1 MIELRNVEKFYQQG
15 PSKSFVLRRVDA
27 TIKEGEFVS
36 IMGPSGAGKS
46 TLLYVI
52 GMHDSDWTG
61 EYHLMGMAVH
71 KMNRKERN
79 EVYKQNFGF
88 VFQSYHLLDNLTVAE
103 NIEMP
108 LTYRNIKKSERE
120 AIVADILDRFQM
132 VGKKDLFP
140 NQLSGG
146 QQQLVGIARA
156 MVASPKVILADEPTG
171 NLHTSQGREIMEMFK
186 KVNEAG
192 TTVIQV
198 THSEMCA
205 GYGNRVI
212 EIRDGWIEK

>member
-1 MIELRNVEKFYQQG
+1 MIVLRNIEKFYQQG

-46 TLLYVI
+46 TLLHVI

-61 EYHLMGMAVH
+61 EYFLMGQPVH

-88 VFQSYHLLDNLTVAE
+88 VFQSYHLLDSLTVAE

-120 AIVADILDRFQM
+120 AVVADVLDRFQM

-171 NLHTSQGREIMEMFK
+171 NLHTSQGKEIMEMFK
-186 KVNEAG
+186 KLNDAG
-192 TTVIQV
+192 TTIIQV
-198 THSEMCA
+198 THSDA
-205 GYGNRVI
+205 NAAYGNRVI